1 MNLKDLIIS
10 LSELMSVTGYES
22 YSTDKLEKII
32 GRKFDESYTDNIG
45 NHIFV
50 KKCGKENAPR
60 ILIDCHFDEIGMMVT
75 GYKKGGFLKVTN
87 VGGVDTRLL
96 PSSEVVIFGKETIP
110 GIFAT
115 TPESDRRFGDDSLKP
130 IDQLVIDTGYP
141 DDELKD
147 LCPLGTPVSYKG
159 EYHLL
164 KNDKLVGKAFDD
176 KACGACAV
184 YGIDVVDS
192 LDLVADVYFVFATRE
207 EIGCVGTGPAA
218 YGIDPDY
225 ALVMDVTNSW
235 IPEMTGMKWTAI
247 GTGISIDISPVT
259 NRKLTKMTAKLC
271 EEKGIKYTLRASPG
285 STGTDANSTGTVREG
300 IPTVLCSLP
309 LRNMHTANELLSLDD
324 AKALADLVSEF
335 IKSKEIAEV
344 FAR

>member
-1 MNLKDLIIS
+1 MDLKELIFS
-10 LSELMSVTGYES
+10 LSGLMSVTGYERH
-22 YSTDKLEKII
+22 STDALNEII
-32 GRKFDESYTDNIG
+32 GKYFDEFYTDSIG

-50 KKCGKENAPR
+50 KKCGKEHAPR

-75 GYKKGGFLKVTN
+75 GVKKGGFLTFTN

-96 PSSEVVIFGKETIP
+96 PSSEVVIYGKETIP
-110 GIFAT
+110 GIVAT
-115 TPESDRRFGDDSLKP
+115 TPESMRSPGSDKLKT
-130 IDQLVIDTGYP
+130 IDQLVIDTGY
-141 DDELKD
+141 DKETLEE
-147 LCPLGTPVSYKG
+147 LCPLGTPIGYKG
-159 EYHLL
+159 EYFEL
-164 KNDKLVGKAFDD
+164 KNEKLVGKAFDD

-184 YGIDVVDS
+184 HGIDAVDS
-192 LDLVADVYFVFATRE
+192 LDMVADVYFVFATRE

-235 IPEMTGMKWTAI
+235 IPEMTGMKWTMV
-247 GTGISIDISPVT
+247 GTGVSIDVSPVT

-271 EEKGIKYTLRASPG
+271 EEKGIAYTFRASPG
-285 STGTDANSTGTVREG
+285 STGTDANATGTIGEG

-309 LRNMHTANELLSLDD
+309 LRNMHTAKELLSMKD
-324 AKALADLVSEF
+324 AEALSRLVSEF
-335 IKSKEIAEV
+335 IKSTKIAEV